1 MMRVITVKLVEPNL
15 VDPRWGW
22 YGLIRND
29 DGTTFEIGD
38 FVGTIEL
45 NINRAVEIV
54 NFHVFQQQFY
64 SKMSEAMSDDFIV
77 GKTVGSISY
86 QSELERYRDVVA
98 RAVAMILAVADSV
111 ARKGGGL
118 VCIKP
123 EFLDVLLATLEIV
136 K

>member
-1 MMRVITVKLVEPNL
+1 MRVITVKLVEPNL

-38 FVGTIEL
+38 FVEDVEL

-54 NFHVFQQQFY
+54 NFHVFQQ
-64 SKMSEAMSDDFIV
+64 
-77 GKTVGSISY
+77 